1 MDQERYNAFCLHN
14 VLKVVNMQEVLGYD
28 LLNMSVSEWIRRVSS
43 KQERSH
49 SVRTNADHIRSVSSL
64 LLRREGGPR

>member
-28 LLNMSVSEWIRRVSS
+28 LLNMSVSE
-43 KQERSH
+43 
-49 SVRTNADHIRSVSSL
+49 
-64 LLRREGGPR
+64 